1 MATNATG
8 QGKSR
13 ISLVV
18 DDSLKSRIAR
28 KAQANGVSMNA
39 YIELAISEAL
49 RQGMNTETRA
59 IYESDIES
67 AEHDKYDTKLLN
79 DLQNKRKTDKQQA

>member
-18 DDSLKSRIAR
+18 DDSLKSRIGR

-59 IYESDIES
+59 IYEPDIES
-67 AEHDKYDTKLLN
+67 AEHAKYDTKLLN

>member
-18 DDSLKSRIAR
+18 DDSLKSRIGR

-39 YIELAISEAL
+39 YIELAISVAL
-49 RQGMNTETRA
+49 RQAMNTETRA
-59 IYESDIES
+59 IYKPDIQS
-67 AEHDKYDTKLLN
+67 AEHTEYDTRLLN
-79 DLQNKRKTDKQQA
+79 DLETKRKTDKKQA